1 MSGRHRKT
9 PAWRR
14 LLLRLR
20 RSDRAARTAALQAEV
35 VALRATV
42 RSMRAELDS
51 AWEAAAAAT
60 VAARRADAAR
70 WDLELPLVQAAL
82 APAEIAET
90 AAAASALPALAGVG
104 SIALDLRPDTATTEI
119 LLTEL
124 RQIVLGDLPV
134 VASAKEPAVAESA
147 AVAAKE
153 PATGWAELPESALL
167 DPKKDRDD
175 DVIDVSQPATAAA
188 AATVLPERRSA

>member
-1 MSGRHRKT
+1 
-9 PAWRR
+9 
-14 LLLRLR
+14 
-20 RSDRAARTAALQAEV
+20 
-35 VALRATV
+35 
-42 RSMRAELDS
+42 MRAELDS

-82 APAEIAET
+82 APAEVAQT
-90 AAAASALPALAGVG
+90 AAAASALPELAGVG

-134 VASAKEPAVAESA
+134 VAPAKEPAVAEPA
-147 AVAAKE
+147 AVAEPSPVAAPAAVAKE

-175 DVIDVSQPATAAA
+175 EVSDVNQPATAAA

>member
-1 MSGRHRKT
+1 M
-9 PAWRR
+9 
-14 LLLRLR
+14 
-20 RSDRAARTAALQAEV
+20 
-35 VALRATV
+35 
-42 RSMRAELDS
+42 
-51 AWEAAAAAT
+51 
-60 VAARRADAAR
+60 
-70 WDLELPLVQAAL
+70 QAAL
-82 APAEIAET
+82 APAEVAET

-134 VASAKEPAVAESA
+134 VAPAKEPAVAEPATVAEPDRRAVAEPA

-175 DVIDVSQPATAAA
+175 DVIDVNQPATGGGRRNRPARAPLRLTAADCGPPDA
-188 AATVLPERRSA
+188 PARPQPARPASGRSEVGPTSAFS

>member
-1 MSGRHRKT
+1 
-9 PAWRR
+9 
-14 LLLRLR
+14 
-20 RSDRAARTAALQAEV
+20 
-35 VALRATV
+35 
-42 RSMRAELDS
+42 MRAELDS

-90 AAAASALPALAGVG
+90 AAAASALPALAAVG

>member
-1 MSGRHRKT
+1 
-9 PAWRR
+9 
-14 LLLRLR
+14 
-20 RSDRAARTAALQAEV
+20 
-35 VALRATV
+35 
-42 RSMRAELDS
+42 MRAELDS

-82 APAEIAET
+82 APAEVAQT

-104 SIALDLRPDTATTEI
+104 SIALDLRPDIATTEI

-134 VASAKEPAVAESA
+134 VAPAKEPAVAEPA
-147 AVAAKE
+147 AAAAKE

-167 DPKKDRDD
+167 DPKKDRDN
-175 DVIDVSQPATAAA
+175 DVIDVNQPATASA

>member
-1 MSGRHRKT
+1 M
-9 PAWRR
+9 
-14 LLLRLR
+14 
-20 RSDRAARTAALQAEV
+20 
-35 VALRATV
+35 ALRATV

-82 APAEIAET
+82 APPEVAET

-134 VASAKEPAVAESA
+134 VAPAKEPAVAESAAVAEPSTVAEPA

-175 DVIDVSQPATAAA
+175 DVIDVNQPATAAA